1 MWSVRYTISSFFI
14 SISFI
19 SFVTSRSSRPSYW
32 ISGMT
37 SMDFLLF
44 EGNFLHCFGTRM
56 LLQYARNLR
65 CGLDFVGSGAEVVEG
80 CIGRCFLPVS
90 INNAY
95 QFQHTFNTYMYYIN
109 SIQYTEINVY
119 VYIHSKQTII
129 KYISV

>member
-1 MWSVRYTISSFFI
+1 
-14 SISFI
+14 
-19 SFVTSRSSRPSYW
+19 
-32 ISGMT
+32 
-37 SMDFLLF
+37 
-44 EGNFLHCFGTRM
+44 M

-95 QFQHTFNTYMYYIN
+95 QFQHTFNIYMYYIN

-119 VYIHSKQTII
+119 LYIHSKQTII
-129 KYISV
+129 KYKSV